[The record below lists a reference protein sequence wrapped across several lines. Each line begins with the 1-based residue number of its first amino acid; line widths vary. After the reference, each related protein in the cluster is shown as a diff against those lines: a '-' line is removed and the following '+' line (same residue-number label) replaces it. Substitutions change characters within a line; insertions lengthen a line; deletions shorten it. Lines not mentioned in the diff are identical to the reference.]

1 MSRHCLTLSQCLLLS
16 LLVVYAVFRL
26 SSCTEHHIRPSLDR
40 PCPRNSSSC
49 LTLSQF
55 AANSSHNE
63 TDVSLAFL
71 PGNHTLELS
80 VLRLAHGHNFS
91 MSKYAQENETVFVK
105 CTSQLGR
112 FDVSI
117 TAHVTIKGLNFIN
130 CGNIR
135 VSQVTWL
142 TIIDSTFQDAE
153 HKISVLALDEV
164 VTANIVRSQFL
175 YNALEYHN
183 STTSPRSSDD
193 GLLDYVYHQ
202 RIKPSGILYT
212 AFSNV
217 TITSSR
223 FIHNKADIGGAL
235 VAHNSTLYV
244 YESAYINN
252 TANFGGAMITS
263 ASTINI
269 DKSIFT
275 HNSAQDSG
283 GVMMTFNDRLSI
295 HGTAFT
301 KNTADKFAG
310 VVITLGNSSITIS
323 NSNFTS
329 NSATEGGVL
338 RAYDD
343 SSFNIN
349 NSTFTLNSATYGG
362 VMATSGDSSSTI
374 SSCTFSSN
382 SANEGGVMRTS
393 SDTLFIIRNS
403 VFNFNG
409 ATYGSVIRAYG
420 DSSFTICKSFFIS
433 NNATYGGVMRTS
445 DDTSFSISNSH
456 FISNSANSHGG
467 VISTLEFS
475 SFITTSSNFIFN
487 SATYGGVMATY
498 QYSSLIFNNSNFTSN
513 SATYGGVIRT
523 YDNSSFTISKSNFI
537 SNSANRYG
545 GVISTLDYSSFNI
558 TSSNFTF
565 NSATYGGVMAASQY
579 SSLIINNGNFTSNSA
594 TYGGVIS
601 TYDNSLFTISNSN
614 FTFCS
619 ATRSGGVMRTYD
631 YSSFT
636 ITNSKF
642 TSNSAARHGG
652 VMSTFDFCSFN
663 TIKSNFTSNS
673 ANYGGVMSTSDDS
686 SFIIS
691 NCNFNYNSALTA
703 GVIRT
708 YHGSVFIILISIF
721 TSNRAVYGGV
731 LSTSQGSVCTMTNND
746 FAFNS
751 ATRHGGVINTVGSS
765 SLNISNNTFIS
776 NSAKYGGVM
785 ATSDNSSIT
794 ISNCNFTFNNAIEG
808 GVMRTYYGST
818 FTIYKS
824 NFTSNIATYGGVMG
838 TSSDSSFI
846 ISNSNFSSNSATYG
860 GVMRTSGDSSFT
872 ISNSYFTSNS
882 ATYGGVMRTRQD
894 TSFTI
899 SNSNFTSNSATFGGV
914 MKTYDNSL
922 FTIFESN
929 FKDNSA
935 TYGGVMRTSR
945 DSSFTISNS
954 YFTSNGA
961 TNGGVMQTLGD
972 SSFVISNSTFTSNN
986 ATYGSVM
993 RTYDNSFFVT
1003 HKNNFTSNMATHGG
1017 VVRISGNTTFTISS
1031 SNFILNKATRVGGV
1045 ITCFQ
1050 SKVIFSR
1057 DSTTNMLNNQASEG
1071 GAILAIESK
1080 IIMYGEI
1087 TIANNNMIK
1096 IANSSGGGIS
1106 LNHSHLEII
1115 GKCNLANNSAVRGGG
1130 IRATS
1135 STVAVYQT
1143 GTLQLI
1149 NNNAKLGG
1157 GMYLE
1162 LNSKLHVLKVAPNL
1176 ESIYCLTFMGNNAY
1190 YGGAV
1195 YVADHTNT
1203 DSCTRDNQCFI
1214 QTFELYPVYDEYS
1227 NIETVYMLFQNNT
1240 ATKQGS
1246 NLFGGQLDRCIPNI
1260 SAEIYLNQTT
1270 YYDSGVTYLQ
1280 NISNIHLD
1288 SISSK
1293 PVRVCFC
1300 NYTMKPDCSY
1310 QLPAIKVKKGETF
1323 KVLVVAVDQAKNIV
1337 KADIT
1342 TSISSPDS
1350 SFGEGQ
1356 HTHRVERNCTEL
1368 SYNLFSRHK
1377 SEKINLFANGPCGNA
1392 TFSTGQVTI
1401 EFTDCT
1407 CPIGFAPLSNSQTST
1422 NCECICD
1429 SKLSPFI
1436 TNCNYT
1442 TRSVLRVG
1450 TNSWITYINDTDP
1463 PGYIKYPKC
1472 HFDYCKPLTKNISIN
1487 FNLPSGADAQCAY
1500 NRTGV
1505 LCGACGGKFSLSLAS
1520 SRCLPCQHHWPA
1532 VCIVILLVSIVAGI
1546 LLVTALI
1553 ALNMTVSIGLINGFI
1568 FYANIVSAG
1577 SAVFFPSSEPSFP
1590 SVFVAWLNLDI
1601 GIDVCFID
1609 GLDAYIKT
1617 WLQLAFPMYIIFL
1630 VVMVIILS
1638 EYSPR
1643 FAGLIGKRDPVSTL
1657 ATLILLSYAKLLSVT
1672 ITVLSFA
1679 VLDYPDSKQEIV
1691 WLPDGNVKYFQG
1703 KHIPLAL
1710 VAIFIII
1717 IGLPYTILLLLWQWI
1732 VRVPRWKIF
1741 IWTRNAKL
1749 STFITTYNVPQS
1761 SKYRYWT
1768 GLLLLVR
1775 VVLYVTASV
1784 TVSTNSQT
1792 LPLITGVLI
1801 GILFCIKGVFGVKTY
1816 KNSIVNVVDTVNYLN
1831 LLLLAFFSL
1840 YDFKRNIA
1848 KQTAIIYIS
1857 VIITLILFIVSL
1869 CYHITLLIKKS
1880 KPSQDLNKYPL
1891 TPIQQASSEVT
1902 FSVIDLSKRDQD
1914 PPQNWDRDVAVF

>member
-1 MSRHCLTLSQCLLLS
+1 MSRHCLSQCLLLS
-16 LLVVYAVFRL
+16 LLAVYAAFKHG
-26 SSCTEHHIRPSLDR
+26 SCTEHHIRPSLDR
-40 PCPRNSSSC
+40 PCPQNSSSC

-63 TDVSLAFL
+63 TDLSLAFL

-105 CTSQLGR
+105 CRSHLGR
-112 FDVSI
+112 FDISMTTSVS
-117 TAHVTIKGLNFIN
+117 IKGLNFIN

-153 HKISVLALDEV
+153 HKITVLALDEV

-175 YNALEYHN
+175 YNALDHHN

-235 VAHNSTLYV
+235 VVHNSTLYI

-295 HGTAFT
+295 SGTAFT
-301 KNTADKFAG
+301 QNSADKFAG
-310 VVITLGNSSITIS
+310 VVITLGNSSIAIS

-343 SSFNIN
+343 SSFDIS

-362 VMATSGDSSSTI
+362 VMATSGDSSSNI

-382 SANEGGVMRTS
+382 SANEGGVMRTYNGS
-393 SDTLFIIRNS
+393 SFTLFKISFTSNSAIRYGGVISALGHSSFNTTSSSFSSNHAIYGGVMATFDKSSLTMSNSNCTFNSATSGGVMRTSNDTMFIIRNS
-403 VFNFNG
+403 NFNFNS
-409 ATYGSVIRAYG
+409 ATYGGVIRAFE
-420 DSSFTICKSFFIS
+420 DSSFTICKSFF
-433 NNATYGGVMRTS
+433 
-445 DDTSFSISNSH
+445 
-456 FISNSANSHGG
+456 
-467 VISTLEFS
+467 
-475 SFITTSSNFIFN
+475 
-487 SATYGGVMATY
+487 
-498 QYSSLIFNNSNFTSN
+498 TSN
-513 SATYGGVIRT
+513 SATYGGVVRT
-523 YDNSSFTISKSNFI
+523 SDDTAFSISNSHFVF
-537 SNSANRYG
+537 NSANRYG

-565 NSATYGGVMAASQY
+565 NSATYGGVMATYQY
-579 SSLIINNGNFTSNSA
+579 SSLIINNSNFTSNSA
-594 TYGGVIS
+594 TYSGVIR
-601 TYDNSLFTISNSN
+601 THDNSSFTVSYSN

-619 ATRSGGVMRTYD
+619 ATRSGGVMSTYG

-642 TSNSAARHGG
+642 TSNSAARDGG
-652 VMSTFDFCSFN
+652 VIRTFDFCSFN

-673 ANYGGVMSTSDDS
+673 ANYGGVMVTSDDS

-691 NCNFNYNSALTA
+691 NCNFNYNSALSG

-708 YHGSVFIILISIF
+708 YHGSVFIILISTF

-731 LSTSQGSVCTMTNND
+731 LSTSQGSLCTIDNSD
-746 FAFNS
+746 FTFNS
-751 ATRHGGVINTVGSS
+751 ATRHGGVINTAGSS
-765 SLNISNNTFIS
+765 SLNMNNNTFIS
-776 NSAKYGGVM
+776 NSEKYGGVM
-785 ATSDNSSIT
+785 ATSDKSSIT
-794 ISNCNFTFNNAIEG
+794 ISNCNFAFNNAIEG
-808 GVMRTYYGST
+808 GVMRMYYGST

-824 NFTSNIATYGGVMG
+824 NFTSNI
-838 TSSDSSFI
+838 
-846 ISNSNFSSNSATYG
+846 ATYG

-872 ISNSYFTSNS
+872 ISNSYFTSNI
-882 ATYGGVMRTRQD
+882 ATYGGVMRTYDNSSFIVLLSAFTSNNATTGGVMKTWRD

-914 MKTYDNSL
+914 IRTYDNSL
-922 FTIFESN
+922 FTIYECI

-935 TYGGVMRTSR
+935 TYGGVMRTSK

-986 ATYGSVM
+986 ATYGGVM
-993 RTYDNSFFVT
+993 RTYDNSFFIT

-1017 VVRISGNTTFTISS
+1017 VVRISGNTTFTISN

-1080 IIMYGEI
+1080 LIMYGEI
-1087 TIANNNMIK
+1087 TIANNNMIT

-1106 LNHSHLEII
+1106 LNQSHLEII
-1115 GKCNLANNSAVRGGG
+1115 GRCNLTNNSAVRGGG

-1135 STVAVYQT
+1135 STIAVYQT

-1162 LNSKLHVLKVAPNL
+1162 LNSKLHVLKIAPNL
-1176 ESIYCLTFMGNNAY
+1176 ESIYYLTFMGNNAY

-1195 YVADHTNT
+1195 YVADYTNT
-1203 DSCTRDNQCFI
+1203 DSCIPDNQCFI
-1214 QTFELYPVYDEYS
+1214 QTFGLYPVHDEY
-1227 NIETVYMLFQNNT
+1227 NIDTVYMFFRNNT
-1240 ATKQGS
+1240 ATEQGS

-1260 SAEIYLNQTT
+1260 SAEIYVDKRTN
-1270 YYDSGVTYLQ
+1270 YYSGVTYLQ

-1310 QLPAIKVKKGETF
+1310 QLPTIKVKKGETF
-1323 KVLVVAVDQAKNIV
+1323 KVLAVAVDQAKNIV
-1337 KADIT
+1337 EADIT

-1356 HTHRVERNCTEL
+1356 HTHRVERHCSEL

-1392 TFSTGQVTI
+1392 TFSTSQVTI

-1407 CPIGFAPLSNSQTST
+1407 CPIGFVPLSNSQTST

-1463 PGYIKYPKC
+1463 PGYVKYPKC
-1472 HFDYCKPLTKNISIN
+1472 HFDYCQPLTKNISIN
-1487 FNLPSGADAQCAY
+1487 FNLPNGADAQCAY

-1532 VCIVILLVSIVAGI
+1532 VCIVILLVTIVAGI
-1546 LLVTALI
+1546 LLVTALL
-1553 ALNMTVSIGLINGFI
+1553 ALNVTVSIGLINGFI

-1577 SAVFFPSSEPSFP
+1577 STVFFPTSQLSFA
-1590 SVFVAWLNLDI
+1590 SVFVAWLNLEI

-1609 GLDAYIKT
+1609 GLDVYIKT
-1617 WLQLAFPMYIIFL
+1617 WFQLAFPTYIIFL

-1643 FAGLIGKRDPVSTL
+1643 FARLIGKRDPVSTL

-1679 VLDYPDSKQEIV
+1679 VLDYPDGKQEIV

-1717 IGLPYTILLLLWQWI
+1717 IGLPYTILLFLWQWI
-1732 VRVPRWKIF
+1732 VRAPSWKIF
-1741 IWTRNAKL
+1741 TWTRNTKL
-1749 STFITTYNVPQS
+1749 NAFISTYHVPQNNQ
-1761 SKYRYWT
+1761 YRYWT

-1784 TVSTNSQT
+1784 TVSTNAQT

-1801 GILFCIKGVFGVKTY
+1801 GILVCIKGVFGVKTY
-1816 KNSIVNVVDTVNYLN
+1816 KNTLVNTVDTTHYFN
-1831 LLLLAFFSL
+1831 LLLLALFSL

-1848 KQTAIIYIS
+1848 KQTAVAYTS

-1869 CYHITLLIKKS
+1869 CYHITLLIKKNKS
-1880 KPSQDLNKYPL
+1880 SQDLNEIPYPFS
-1891 TPIQQASSEVT
+1891 PVQQASVEVT
-1902 FSVIDLSKRDQD
+1902 FSVIELPKRDQGPSPD
-1914 PPQNWDRDVAVF
+1914 KNRDVAVF

>member
-1 MSRHCLTLSQCLLLS
+1 MSRHCLSQCLLLS
-16 LLVVYAVFRL
+16 LLAVYAAFKHG
-26 SSCTEHHIRPSLDR
+26 SCTEHHIRPSLDH
-40 PCPRNSSSC
+40 PCPQNSSSC

-63 TDVSLAFL
+63 TDLSLAFL
-71 PGNHTLELS
+71 PGNHTLELL
-80 VLRLAHGHNFS
+80 VLQLAHGHNFS
-91 MSKYAQENETVFVK
+91 MSKYAEENETVFVK

-142 TIIDSTFQDAE
+142 TIIDSTFQNVE
-153 HKISVLALDEV
+153 HERTVLALDNI

-175 YNALEYHN
+175 YNALDHHN
-183 STTSPRSSDD
+183 STTSPRLSDD

-235 VAHNSTLYV
+235 VAHNSTLYI

-252 TANFGGAMITS
+252 TANFGGAMVTS
-263 ASTINI
+263 ASTINV

-295 HGTAFT
+295 SGTAFT
-301 KNTADKFAG
+301 QNSADKFAG
-310 VVITLGNSSITIS
+310 VMITLGNSLIAVG

-362 VMATSGDSSSTI
+362 VMATLGDSSSNI

-393 SDTLFIIRNS
+393 SDTSFSIRNS
-403 VFNFNG
+403 VFNFNS
-409 ATYGSVIRAYG
+409 ATYGGVIRAY
-420 DSSFTICKSFFIS
+420 DYSSFTICKSFFTS
-433 NNATYGGVMRTS
+433 SSATYGGVMRTS

-456 FISNSANSHGG
+456 FISNSAN
-467 VISTLEFS
+467 
-475 SFITTSSNFIFN
+475 
-487 SATYGGVMATY
+487 
-498 QYSSLIFNNSNFTSN
+498 
-513 SATYGGVIRT
+513 
-523 YDNSSFTISKSNFI
+523 
-537 SNSANRYG
+537 RYG
-545 GVISTLDYSSFNI
+545 GVISTLDYSSFNT
-558 TSSNFTF
+558 TSSNFSF

-579 SSLIINNGNFTSNSA
+579 SSFIINNGNFTSNSA

-601 TYDNSLFTISNSN
+601 TYDNSLFIISKSN
-614 FTFCS
+614 FTFSS
-619 ATRSGGVMRTYD
+619 AIRSGGVMRTYD

-642 TSNSAARHGG
+642 TSNSAARYGG
-652 VMSTFDFCSFN
+652 VMSTLDYCSFN
-663 TIKSNFTSNS
+663 TTNSNFTSNS
-673 ANYGGVMSTSDDS
+673 ANYGGVMATSDDS

-691 NCNFNYNSALTA
+691 NCNFNYNSALSG

-708 YHGSVFIILISIF
+708 NHGSVFTILISTF
-721 TSNRAVYGGV
+721 NSNRAVYGGV
-731 LSTSQGSVCTMTNND
+731 LSTFQGSLCTINNSD
-746 FAFNS
+746 FVFNS
-751 ATRHGGVINTVGSS
+751 ATRLGGVINTAGSS

-776 NSAKYGGVM
+776 NSANYGGVM

-794 ISNCNFTFNNAIEG
+794 ISNCNFAFNNAIEG
-808 GVMRTYYGST
+808 GVMRMYYGST

-838 TSSDSSFI
+838 TFSDSSFI

-872 ISNSYFTSNS
+872 ISNSCFTSNS
-882 ATYGGVMRTRQD
+882 ASYGGVMRTRQN
-894 TSFTI
+894 TSFII

-914 MKTYDNSL
+914 MRTYDNSL

-961 TNGGVMQTLGD
+961 TNGGVIQTLGD

-986 ATYGSVM
+986 ATYGGVM

-1050 SKVIFSR
+1050 SKVIFTR

-1115 GKCNLANNSAVRGGG
+1115 GRCNLTNNSAVRGGG
-1130 IRATS
+1130 IHATS
-1135 STVAVYQT
+1135 STIAVYSYQT

-1176 ESIYCLTFMGNNAY
+1176 ESFYCLTFMGNSAY

-1195 YVADHTNT
+1195 YVADHTST

-1214 QTFELYPVYDEYS
+1214 QTFGLYPVYNEYS

-1240 ATKQGS
+1240 VTKQGP

-1270 YYDSGVTYLQ
+1270 YYDSGITYLQ

-1288 SISSK
+1288 SISSES
-1293 PVRVCFC
+1293 VRVCFC

-1310 QLPAIKVKKGETF
+1310 QLPTIKVKKGETF

-1337 KADIT
+1337 EADIT

-1407 CPIGFAPLSNSQTST
+1407 CPIGFASLFNSQAST

-1463 PGYIKYPKC
+1463 PGYVKYQNC
-1472 HFDYCKPLTKNISIN
+1472 HFDYCQPLTKNISIN

-1520 SRCLPCQHHWPA
+1520 SRCLPCQRHWPA

-1590 SVFVAWLNLDI
+1590 SVFVAWLNLEI

-1609 GLDAYIKT
+1609 GLDAYFKT

-1643 FAGLIGKRDPVSTL
+1643 FARLIGKRDPVSTL

-1679 VLDYPDSKQEIV
+1679 VLDYPDSKQEFV

-1710 VAIFIII
+1710 VALFIII
-1717 IGLPYTILLLLWQWI
+1717 LGLPYTILLLLWQWI

-1784 TVSTNSQT
+1784 TVSTNAQT

-1801 GILFCIKGVFGVKTY
+1801 GILFCIKGAFRVKTY
-1816 KNSIVNVVDTVNYLN
+1816 KNSIVNAVDTTHYFN
-1831 LLLLAFFSL
+1831 LLLLALFSL

-1848 KQTAIIYIS
+1848 KQTAIIYTS

-1869 CYHITLLIKKS
+1869 CYHITLLIKKN
-1880 KPSQDLNKYPL
+1880 KPLQDLNKYPL
-1891 TPIQQASSEVT
+1891 APIQQASSEVT